1 MASRIVWPD
10 SLIVPNGGINETQ
23 SPQKIGDNQWETA
36 RNVEPLPDGMRSRL
50 GSAASNSIVLQSIDI
65 SHEAGT
71 DTREFNSG
79 THFWISQAFTVGGS
93 GIDVS
98 RVAVRL
104 KLNSG
109 AVGGLTAGEVTAA
122 IYTDDGGSPSAP
134 STVITGAGFGDFSTF
149 DPADSSTGVTSEYRW
164 IHFTLTTATGTHDGA
179 AGAAVLTDTGASFV
193 TDAFI
198 GGTIKNVTD
207 GSSSTV
213 TDNDGTTITG
223 VLSGGTNNSWA
234 VGDTYLMLP
243 AEPLTAATKYWLVV
257 RYANAE
263 ATGNDNIGIE
273 EVLTPSGYA
282 GGNVAHSTDGSSWT
296 DVTAADLNFRIYE
309 GEPVITS
316 IIDYRLSDGSNQF
329 HLVGADG
336 EFYKNVSGTMTAV
349 SSRERVALNVDAD
362 TRVSYAIGNDRVFIT
377 NDSDVSKKFYQ
388 YNGTEYWE
396 NEGIAAPTATPTLG
410 VAATNALPDGTYYVD
425 YYYWNDDIGQ
435 PSDRRYQGVAGAN
448 TVTTSTQH
456 ITISGLPATTVREN
470 DRATHIRIELREA
483 GATIFRLVKEI
494 AIGTTSTT
502 IGASDLPTTVEAE
515 YDHAVPPVHAVKCV
529 AENRQFILNTANGA
543 WQLGYSAIIGTT
555 PYYESFPANNVRNF
569 GKGDNDYGTA
579 LFFIPPRTLVVGFR
593 NSIYAIDARRP
604 GTSDRLLVS
613 SGVGIAGPQAGMVI
627 AGSLY
632 FISDGDRSKGP
643 FVWQPGLNEP
653 QPILGID
660 STFKALDTT
669 RYKYASCASMDPGDD
684 RFQWWTLV
692 SDTANG
698 DTILMYDYV
707 LKAWTVYTKGSGLTG
722 NVIGS
727 VEVGGSSQIFMGGR
741 DGVEYQQDTGDDDAG
756 TTYDA
761 NVTLKAFDF
770 GAEQIIK
777 RMRWLDYLVASK
789 SSGGIGLTMVADYG
803 RTLNA
808 NLDQTGPTGTF
819 TLGTSTL
826 GGTDVMGGNSN
837 LLKRRSVRIRG
848 KVFQPK
854 FNSTN
859 AWHIRG
865 LTMGI
870 QPTGKK

>member
-1 MASRIVWPD
+1 MAEKIRWPD

-23 SPQKIGDNQWETA
+23 SPQKIGDDQWETA
-36 RNVEPLPDGMRSRL
+36 RNVEPLTDGMRSRQ
-50 GSAASNSIVLQSIDI
+50 GSAASNAIALQSINI
-65 SHEAGT
+65 SHEGGT
-71 DTREFNSG
+71 NDREFVDATSEY
-79 THFWISQAFTVGGS
+79 IAQSFTVGGS
-93 GIDVS
+93 NITVS

-104 KLNSG
+104 AKITDPTG
-109 AVGGLTAGEVTAA
+109 APTGNIEAA
-122 IYTDDGGSPSAP
+122 VYTD
-134 STVITGAGFGDFSTF
+134 STGPDAAVTGLDFADFSTLDSTTVTTEYKWYYFTVTTGVALTTAVVYHLVIRFTGAG
-149 DPADSSTGVTSEYRW
+149 A
-164 IHFTLTTATGTHDGA
+164 TAT
-179 AGAAVLTDTGASFV
+179 DTVDIQEV
-193 TDAFI
+193 T
-198 GGTIKNVTD
+198 
-207 GSSSTV
+207 
-213 TDNDGTTITG
+213 
-223 VLSGGTNNSWA
+223 
-234 VGDTYLMLP
+234 
-243 AEPLTAATKYWLVV
+243 
-257 RYANAE
+257 
-263 ATGNDNIGIE
+263 
-273 EVLTPSGYA
+273 TPSGYA
-282 GGNVAHSTDGSSWT
+282 GGQVYFDDEGTSGTWTGVA
-296 DVTAADLNFRIYE
+296 AADLNFRIYE

-316 IIDYRLSDGSNQF
+316 VIDYRLSDGSNQF

-349 SSRERVALNVDAD
+349 SGRERAALTVDAD
-362 TRVSYAIGNDRVFIT
+362 ARVSHAIGNDRVFIT
-377 NDSDVSKKFYQ
+377 NNADVSKKFYY

-410 VAATNALPDGTYYVD
+410 TAGTDALPDGQYYVD

-435 PSDRRYQGVAGAN
+435 PSNRRYQGTAGAN
-448 TVTTSTQH
+448 TVTTATEH

-470 DRATHIRIELREA
+470 DRATHIRIELREV
-483 GATIFRLVKEI
+483 GATIFRLVDKVI
-494 AIGTTSTT
+494 TIGTTSTT
-502 IGASDLPTTVEAE
+502 IGASDLPTLTEAE

-543 WQLGYSAIIGTT
+543 WQLGYSAILGTT

-627 AGSLY
+627 GGSLY

-643 FVWQPGLNEP
+643 FSWKPGLGEP

-660 STFKALDTT
+660 STFKSLDKT

-692 SDTANG
+692 SDTNDG
-698 DTILMYDYV
+698 DTLLVYDYV
-707 LKAWTVYTKGSGLTG
+707 LKAWTVYTKASGRTG
-722 NVIGS
+722 NVLGP

-741 DGVEYQQDTGDDDAG
+741 DGVEYQQDSGADDAG
-756 TTYDA
+756 TAYDA
-761 NVTLKAFDF
+761 SVTLKAFDF

-789 SSGGIGLTMVADYG
+789 SSGAIGLTMTADYG
-803 RTLNA
+803 RSMNA

-819 TLGTSTL
+819 TLGTSVL
-826 GGTDVMGGNSN
+826 GEDDVMGGNSN

-854 FNSTN
+854 FNSTD

-865 LTMGI
+865 LTIGV